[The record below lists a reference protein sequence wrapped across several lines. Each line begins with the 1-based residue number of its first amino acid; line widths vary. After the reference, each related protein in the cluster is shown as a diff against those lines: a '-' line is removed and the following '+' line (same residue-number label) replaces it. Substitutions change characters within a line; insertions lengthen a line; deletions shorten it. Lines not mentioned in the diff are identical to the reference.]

1 MPEMDHTAEVRRLA
15 DRGSA
20 AAAELFEEYRER
32 LRLMVKFRLD
42 DRVLG
47 RIEPDDVL
55 QEASLEVTRR
65 VDDYLK
71 DPQVPPFVWMRMIT
85 LQKTIDTH
93 RRHLGADKRNAAQD
107 VRLGPH
113 VPWKSTSLSLAAQL
127 VASITSPSEAFLR
140 QESLQRMGDALEE
153 LSEQDREILVL
164 RHLEELTNNEA
175 AQVLGLEKSAAT
187 KRYIRALKRLR
198 EAMED
203 E

>member
-1 MPEMDHTAEVRRLA
+1 
-15 DRGSA
+15 
-20 AAAELFEEYRER
+20 
-32 LRLMVKFRLD
+32 MVKFRLN

-47 RIEPDDVL
+47 RVDPDDVL

-85 LQKTIDTH
+85 LQKTIDVH
-93 RRHLGADKRNAAQD
+93 RRHLGAGMRNAAQD

-127 VASITSPSEAFLR
+127 VASITSPSEALLR
-140 QESLQRMGDALEE
+140 QEALQRMGDALDE

-164 RHLEELTNNEA
+164 RHLEELSNNEA
-175 AQVLGLEKSAAT
+175 AAVLGVDKSAAT

-198 EAMED
+198 EAMEY

>member
-1 MPEMDHTAEVRRLA
+1 MPEIDHTAEVRRLA
-15 DRGSA
+15 DHGST

-32 LRLMVKFRLD
+32 LRLMVKFRLN

-47 RIEPDDVL
+47 RVDPDDVL

-71 DPQVPPFVWMRMIT
+71 DPRVPPFVWMRMIT
-85 LQKTIDTH
+85 LQKTIDVH
-93 RRHLGADKRNAAQD
+93 RRHLGAGKRNAAQD
-107 VRLGPH
+107 MRFGQH

-127 VASITSPSEAFLR
+127 VASITSPSEAMIR
-140 QESLQRMGDALEE
+140 QEALQQMGDALDE

-164 RHLEELTNNEA
+164 RHLEELSNNEA
-175 AQVLGLEKSAAT
+175 AAVLGLDKSAAT
-187 KRYIRALKRLR
+187 KRYIRALKRLK
-198 EAMED
+198 EAMEY

>member
-15 DRGSA
+15 DRGST

-32 LRLMVKFRLD
+32 LRLMVKFRLN

-47 RIEPDDVL
+47 RVDPDDVL
-55 QEASLEVTRR
+55 QEACLEVTRR
-65 VDDYLK
+65 VGDYLK

-85 LQKTIDTH
+85 LQKTIDVH
-93 RRHLGADKRNAAQD
+93 RRHLGAGKRNAAQD
-107 VRLGPH
+107 VRLGAH

-127 VASITSPSEAFLR
+127 VASITSPSEAMIR
-140 QESLQRMGDALEE
+140 QEALQQMGDALDE

-164 RHLEELTNNEA
+164 RHLEELSNNEA
-175 AQVLGLEKSAAT
+175 AAVLGMDKSAST
-187 KRYIRALKRLR
+187 KRYIRALKRLK
-198 EAMED
+198 EAMEN